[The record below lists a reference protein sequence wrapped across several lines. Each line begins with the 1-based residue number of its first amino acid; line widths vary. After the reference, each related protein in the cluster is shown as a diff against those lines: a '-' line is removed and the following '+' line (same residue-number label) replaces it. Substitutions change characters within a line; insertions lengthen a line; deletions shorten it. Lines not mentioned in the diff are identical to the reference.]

1 MRRKGWGGWR
11 AGSLSLGLSPKEG
24 YTPILLLWACS
35 FFTRAVIDKLIPRV
49 SWPCTSKACLPGSV
63 HFWEG
68 DISTRPV
75 PPG

>member
-1 MRRKGWGGWR
+1 MGRLESGE
-11 AGSLSLGLSPKEG
+11 SEPGLKPQGELH
-24 YTPILLLWACS
+24 PILLLWACS